1 MSEMPDLTRRQ
12 IALILGAAF
21 AVLTL
26 VIGVY
31 GIATGPNEGANEDRH
46 GVIGT
51 GAGGDSNALGVVQRD
66 PTAAALPQTSEP
78 IAYAR
83 AVAGALFAWDTTG
96 GYLPADYQAPVLAD
110 ADPSGE
116 EAPGLITDVTTYFP
130 TIDQWLDLAT
140 LEVTQSLAI
149 DSAVVPASWP
159 SIVEQAYGQLGP
171 GTTAVTITGTRE
183 RGGAWNGKHVTTSSP
198 VAFTVFIACPP
209 SFDRCH
215 ILRLSE
221 LDNPLR

>member
-1 MSEMPDLTRRQ
+1 MPDLTRRQ

-21 AVLTL
+21 ALLTL

-31 GIATGPNEGANEDRH
+31 GIATGQTGGANDARH
-46 GVIGT
+46 GVIDTDT
-51 GAGGDSNALGVVQRD
+51 GSDSNALRVVERD

-83 AVAGALFAWDTTG
+83 AVASALFAWDTTG

-130 TIDQWLDLAT
+130 TIDQWLDLAIM
-140 LEVTQSLAI
+140 EVTQSLNI
-149 DSAVVPASWP
+149 NSAVVPASWP
-159 SIVEQAYGQLGP
+159 SIVEQAHGQLRP
-171 GTTAVTITGTRE
+171 GTTAVTITGVRE
-183 RGGAWNGKHVTTSSP
+183 RTGTWNGEHATTSSP
-198 VAFTVFIACPP
+198 VAFTVFVACRPA
-209 SFDRCH
+209 FDRCH
-215 ILRLSE
+215 VLRLSE

>member
-1 MSEMPDLTRRQ
+1 MPDLTRRQ
-12 IALILGAAF
+12 IAIVLGAAF

-31 GIATGPNEGANEDRH
+31 GIATGQTGGAGDARH
-46 GVIGT
+46 GVIDT
-51 GAGGDSNALGVVQRD
+51 GAGGESNALRVVERD

-83 AVAGALFAWDTTG
+83 AVASALFVWDTTG

-140 LEVTQSLAI
+140 MKVAQSISI
-149 DSAVVPASWP
+149 DSAAVPASWP
-159 SIVEQAYGQLGP
+159 SIVEQAHGQLRP
-171 GTTAVTITGTRE
+171 GTTAVTITGIRE
-183 RGGAWNGKHVTTSSP
+183 RTGSWNGKNATTSSP
-198 VAFTVFIACPP
+198 VAFTVFVACRPA
-209 SFDRCH
+209 FDRCH